1 MAERAGQR
9 RLTKRLGVN
18 MKVPGWVIGLI
29 VVLLQAAMEFLS
41 GEQFAGL
48 DWAPFV
54 VLALTTIISAIRLYL
69 AQQPARQAGFESTAQ
84 EAAAVAPIASWWL
97 KG

>member
-1 MAERAGQR
+1 
-9 RLTKRLGVN
+9 
-18 MKVPGWVIGLI
+18 MKVPGWVIGLVL
-29 VVLLQAAMEFLS
+29 VVLQAAAEFIS
-41 GEQFAGL
+41 GEQFTGL

-54 VLALTTIISAIRLYL
+54 VLALTTIISAIRLYT

-84 EAAAVAPIASWWL
+84 ETAVIAPVATWWL

>member
-1 MAERAGQR
+1 
-9 RLTKRLGVN
+9 
-18 MKVPGWVIGLI
+18 MKVPGWVIGL
-29 VVLLQAAMEFLS
+29 VLVILQAAAEFIS

-54 VLALTTIISAIRLYL
+54 VLALTTIISAIRLYT
-69 AQQPARQAGFESTAQ
+69 AQQLARQAPFETTSMELAATAP
-84 EAAAVAPIASWWL
+84 VATWWL